1 MYQYCVV
8 VADGSRARFFT
19 LKDADIPEIQSGP
32 NLVEMMDLSN
42 PEHSM
47 QGQEMWSDKKS
58 GRNRSS
64 ASGQSHGYDDHRQ
77 QHEEEIEK
85 RFASSIANECARL
98 SKESGANLILVSPK
112 RMLGHLRSAME
123 TKMSGVSA
131 QELAKDLS
139 KLNTLQLH
147 EHLAKERLIP
157 ERKGPGA

>member
-1 MYQYCVV
+1 MNHYCVV

-32 NLVEMMDLSN
+32 NLVEMMDLTN

-47 QGQEMWSDKKS
+47 QGNELWTNSKS

-85 RFASSIANECARL
+85 RFATSIATECARL
-98 SKESGANLILVSPK
+98 SKESGASLILVSPK
-112 RMLGHLRSAME
+112 RMLGHLRCAME
-123 TKMSGVSA
+123 SKLNGVNT

-139 KLNTLQLH
+139 KLSTLQLH